1 MLSFRYKISFVVVS
15 AQPTFRRFE
24 RLNCKTTTTTTATT
38 KKKLKLKTQ
47 LSNEYAGVIRKR
59 LTEPIQLSVLTRQCL
74 IHFPKL
80 NSIEWG
86 ERIEEN
92 IEVGKIS
99 YSDFFLFVCFRFMA
113 AAVCKMHIIIFFGFW
128 FDVHYVNG

>member
-15 AQPTFRRFE
+15 AQPTFRRFG

-86 ERIEEN
+86 KESKKTSKLERSRIV
-92 IEVGKIS
+92 I
-99 YSDFFLFVCFRFMA
+99 FFLFVCFRFMA
-113 AAVCKMHIIIFFGFW
+113 AAVCKMHVIIFFGFW

>member
-86 ERIEEN
+86 KESKKTSKLERSRIV
-92 IEVGKIS
+92 IFFCLFVFVSWLLLYAKCILL
-99 YSDFFLFVCFRFMA
+99 FFLD
-113 AAVCKMHIIIFFGFW
+113 FGSMCIM
-128 FDVHYVNG
+128 

>member
-15 AQPTFRRFE
+15 TQPTFRRFE

-86 ERIEEN
+86 KESKKTSKLERSRIV
-92 IEVGKIS
+92 I
-99 YSDFFLFVCFRFMA
+99 FFLFVCFRFMA